1 MPVSTQIKK
10 LYNNPSVKS
19 VGIYTFTN
27 FFSKAVS
34 FLLLFVFTN
43 PVYISPS
50 ENGLLSLFS
59 TSLLLLMP
67 FLSMGIIHS
76 VSADFYKLEK
86 EALNCFIKFCYSC
99 SGIADFYYCVVF
111 FQAGI
116 VCSIWVSGLFRLAD
130 PVSYFSD
137 FLQ

>member
-43 PVYISPS
+43 PLYISPS

-86 EALNCFIKFCYSC
+86 RRIQKLFQYKFCYTGI
-99 SGIADFYYCVVF
+99 GIADLYCRLVF
-111 FQAGI
+111 FQAGT
-116 VCSIWVSGLFRLAD
+116 VCAVWFSGI
-130 PVSYFSD
+130 FSSG
-137 FLQ
+137 